1 MTKQVNRTAEDHPDI
16 QTMRLRELHRV
27 LVTAHAAPDA
37 AYADFIDTG
46 RHILGM
52 EIGLISRIADNRFH
66 VLAISGGEATGIRP
80 GDIFPLS
87 DTYCAE
93 VIASASSVTLNRVG
107 LDRVMCLH
115 PVYRRFGLESY
126 IAAPVWVKERIYG
139 TLAFMDARPRP
150 EGFGSGEVEFL
161 EMMATALGRVV
172 ERDLA
177 ERDRLLAE
185 KRLDT
190 AARLFGT
197 AFDQAPIGMALVAP
211 DGRFLKVNRA
221 LCRICGYDETKL
233 LAIDFQQITDPDH
246 LQSDLALLQAVL
258 RGERTDYRIEK
269 RYIRKDGRRVW
280 VELSVS
286 LVRDDDG
293 APLYFVSQI
302 QDIDDKK
309 ALLAELERRQI
320 EVEQA
325 NHRLERLAATDPL
338 TGLANRRAFMAQ
350 FENALDRHAATGRS
364 LCLLLID
371 IDHFKAFND
380 RFGHP
385 AGDAALSRVAAAMTG
400 SLGENGIVARHGGE
414 EFAVLLPETDPEAG
428 YALAERLRCD
438 IARLR
443 DLPAP
448 VTISIGLG
456 PCPPGSGQDDI
467 ARAELIALA
476 DRALY
481 AAKAA
486 GRNRVVTARR

>member
-1 MTKQVNRTAEDHPDI
+1 MPT
-16 QTMRLRELHRV
+16 
-27 LVTAHAAPDA
+27 
-37 AYADFIDTG
+37 
-46 RHILGM
+46 
-52 EIGLISRIADNRFH
+52 
-66 VLAISGGEATGIRP
+66 
-80 GDIFPLS
+80 
-87 DTYCAE
+87 
-93 VIASASSVTLNRVG
+93 SSIPAG
-107 LDRVMCLH
+107 A
-115 PVYRRFGLESY
+115 FWAY

-221 LCRICGYDETKL
+221 LCRICGYDETEL

-246 LQSDLALLQAVL
+246 LQSDLALLRAVL

-269 RYIRKDGRRVW
+269 RHIRKNGR
-280 VELSVS
+280 
-286 LVRDDDG
+286 
-293 APLYFVSQI
+293 QT
-302 QDIDDKK
+302 
-309 ALLAELERRQI
+309 

-456 PCPPGSGQDDI
+456 PCPPGSGRDDI

>member
-1 MTKQVNRTAEDHPDI
+1 
-16 QTMRLRELHRV
+16 
-27 LVTAHAAPDA
+27 
-37 AYADFIDTG
+37 
-46 RHILGM
+46 
-52 EIGLISRIADNRFH
+52 
-66 VLAISGGEATGIRP
+66 
-80 GDIFPLS
+80 
-87 DTYCAE
+87 
-93 VIASASSVTLNRVG
+93 
-107 LDRVMCLH
+107 
-115 PVYRRFGLESY
+115 
-126 IAAPVWVKERIYG
+126 
-139 TLAFMDARPRP
+139 
-150 EGFGSGEVEFL
+150 
-161 EMMATALGRVV
+161 
-172 ERDLA
+172 
-177 ERDRLLAE
+177 
-185 KRLDT
+185 
-190 AARLFGT
+190 
-197 AFDQAPIGMALVAP
+197 MALVAP

-221 LCRICGYDETKL
+221 LCRICGYDETEL

-269 RYIRKDGRRVW
+269 RYIRKDGRQVW

-309 ALLAELERRQI
+309 ALLAELERRQT

-350 FENALDRHAATGRS
+350 FENALDRHAATGRW

-385 AGDAALSRVAAAMTG
+385 AGDDALSRVAAAMTG
-400 SLGENGIVARHGGE
+400 SLGESGIVARHGGE

-443 DLPAP
+443 NLPAP